1 MLLIASDGIF
11 EFITT
16 KDCIDIASL
25 YLQDSPEHVCNAL
38 TAEAYKHWMT
48 NEERTDDITVICIFI
63 EGNKKGATA
72 EDIKHGQRRRQ
83 GRRRP
88 RRGRAEQ
95 EDAARLVEEEGT
107 GTGGTGDGLIARVR
121 RAARARAGRAE
132 LRHPHPRGGA
142 ARARRGPGV
151 VRRRR
156 EASVLAFVVRLRGY
170 CCCRQSGSKTAKFR
184 FKLQGGAFL
193 SARSH

>member
-1 MLLIASDGIF
+1 MLVRTSDIKFHVRGLGSHGEDIRFEMKSDRISGTKFGVLSGAPNFPGF

-72 EDIKHGQRRRQ
+72 EDIKLMVNDDVKVDADHAAAA
-83 GRRRP
+83 P
-88 RRGRAEQ
+88 SKKTRRGSLKKKEP
-95 EDAARLVEEEGT
+95 EPVEPET
-107 GTGGTGDGLIARVR
+107 V
-121 RAARARAGRAE
+121 
-132 LRHPHPRGGA
+132 
-142 ARARRGPGV
+142 
-151 VRRRR
+151 
-156 EASVLAFVVRLRGY
+156 
-170 CCCRQSGSKTAKFR
+170 
-184 FKLQGGAFL
+184 
-193 SARSH
+193 